1 MKKLNRKGVTSPSTF
16 KKTCPCTILSPL
28 FKIFQVPV
36 AAVREVIKTYF
47 PHLKKK
53 GGGGCGLCKPSHFLV
68 DQFDYQKKKPSHLS
82 ILTLNLIF
90 IATYIY
96 IRVRL
101 NSKTATYVNKLILT
115 QFSPLDIKCRNLM
128 QKTSGNVFLGHL
140 GWWVFHVFP
149 RLHSILGNA
158 AGTI

>member
-28 FKIFQVPV
+28 FKIFQVPL

-47 PHLKKK
+47 PHLKK
-53 GGGGCGLCKPSHFLV
+53 GEVEGV
-68 DQFDYQKKKPSHLS
+68 DYVSLHTSWLISVIIRKKAFSFVNSDLELDFHR
-82 ILTLNLIF
+82 
-90 IATYIY
+90 YIY
-96 IRVRL
+96 IRVQL
-101 NSKTATYVNKLILT
+101 NSKTAAYVNKLILT
-115 QFSPLDIKCRNLM
+115 LFSPLDIKCRNLM
-128 QKTSGNVFLGHL
+128 QKTYGNVFLGHL

>member
-28 FKIFQVPV
+28 FKIFQVPL

-47 PHLKKK
+47 PHLKK
-53 GGGGCGLCKPSHFLV
+53 GEVEGV
-68 DQFDYQKKKPSHLS
+68 DYVSLHTSWLISVIIRKKAFSFVNSDLELDFHR
-82 ILTLNLIF
+82 
-90 IATYIY
+90 YIY
-96 IRVRL
+96 IRVQL

-115 QFSPLDIKCRNLM
+115 LFSPLDIKCRNLM

-149 RLHSILGNA
+149 RLHSILGNV